1 MREAAP
7 RIVPRP
13 LIAPSLVKWRFDF
26 ANLAPCL
33 ADYMM
38 MKRANSPTRGA
49 LIGVALLSVAAHAT
63 VPSPAPAAGDL
74 ALPVSSPKMPG
85 PKGGETLNAAA
96 RAQIDKGREALEAG
110 DLNAAEEAFA
120 QAAKAQPTAYSPR
133 LGLADVALRR
143 NRRSDAEQFMKEAL
157 VNGQSSSEVAAAAG
171 RLAFALGQNA
181 EGEKQLKRAIAID
194 PNFVTPLTDLGEIY
208 LASGRVPEASKSFR
222 NAIAASPEH
231 PGARFGLGRALAA
244 GGDMAGAAT
253 AFEDAARLSPGN
265 PLPLI
270 ALAELQAKNRQF
282 DQALASLDRA
292 AKAQPA
298 NLRVGLVRAD
308 VLVLSGARDKAVAE
322 LSEMLKTAQPPGSAH
337 VFLKLGI
344 LQQAAGQLDAAQ
356 NAYLRAV
363 EADDKIPLAHNNLAW
378 VAAERKRDLDLAL
391 KHVLRALDLQPAAPS
406 YEDTLGFV
414 HSARGEYDQAIEA
427 YWRAIR
433 SAPGV
438 PDFHYRLAL
447 ALQAQG
453 QADKAAA
460 SFKAA
465 LDLGKPFA
473 DQQDAQA
480 RLKALSAKHQGSK
493 P

>member
-7 RIVPRP
+7 CIVPRL
-13 LIAPSLVKWRFDF
+13 LIAPTLVEWWFGF
-26 ANLAPCL
+26 ATLAPSL
-33 ADYMM
+33 ADYKMM
-38 MKRANSPTRGA
+38 QRVNPLTRGA

-63 VPSPAPAAGDL
+63 ALSHAPETGDL
-74 ALPVSSPKMPG
+74 ALQVSSPKVSD
-85 PKGGETLNAAA
+85 PKGSETLNAAA
-96 RAQIDKGREALEAG
+96 RAQIDNGREALEAG

-143 NRRSDAEQFMKEAL
+143 NRRSDAEKFMKEAL
-157 VNGQSSSEVAAAAG
+157 VNGQSSAEVAAAAG
-171 RLAFALGQNA
+171 RLAFALGQTA
-181 EGEKQLKRAIAID
+181 EGEKQLQRAIAID
-194 PNFVTPLTDLGEIY
+194 PNFVTPQTDLGEIY
-208 LASGRVPEASKSFR
+208 LASGRVPEAVKSFR
-222 NAIAASPEH
+222 NAIAASPRH

-244 GGDMAGAAT
+244 GGDLAGAAA

-292 AKAQPA
+292 AKVQPSNMRIGIA
-298 NLRVGLVRAD
+298 RAD
-308 VLVLSGARDKAVAE
+308 VLVLSGARDKAVVE
-322 LSEMLKTAQPPGSAH
+322 LTEMLKTAQPPGSAH

-356 NAYLRAV
+356 SSYLRAV

-391 KHVLRALDLQPAAPS
+391 RHALRALDLQPGTPS
-406 YEDTLGFV
+406 FEDTLGFV

-427 YWRAIR
+427 YGNAIK

-447 ALQAQG
+447 ALQAKG
-453 QADKAAA
+453 QPDKAAA
-460 SFKAA
+460 SFKSA

-473 DQQDAQA
+473 DKQDAQA
-480 RLKALSAKHQGSK
+480 RLQALSAKHQGRK